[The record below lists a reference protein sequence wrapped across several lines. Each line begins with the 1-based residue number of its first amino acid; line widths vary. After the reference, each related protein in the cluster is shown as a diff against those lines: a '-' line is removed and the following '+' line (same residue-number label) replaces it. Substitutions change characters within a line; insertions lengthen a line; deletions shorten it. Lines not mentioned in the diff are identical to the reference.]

1 MTTEHT
7 LIAALSTLL
16 IAGLLIYLR
25 REFRKLEVKSRF
37 EQWQCARKKVDD
49 GWLSIDAAFDMLAKK
64 IAEECALPPELLKP
78 LTNAS
83 SGAEVQLMMDS
94 QPKRRK
100 YRDKL

>member
-1 MTTEHT
+1 MTTEQT

-25 REFRKLEVKSRF
+25 HEFRKLEVKSRF

-49 GWLSIDAAFDMLAKK
+49 GWLTIDAAFDMLAKE
-64 IAEECALPPELLKP
+64 ISERCALPPELLKP
-78 LTNAS
+78 LTSAS
-83 SGAEVQLMMDS
+83 TATEVQLMLDS